1 MKKFLDYNGLA
12 KYTSLLNTSFA
23 KLENGAVSEDVLPMS
38 AKDVVEFDG
47 FCTPSVIIEN
57 ETPIVS
63 PSKVRYFV
71 DGKRFV
77 ANKEDI
83 LGYYGNFSTSD
94 LYQKTDGDSKQPY
107 SNKIY
112 VDVSSENS
120 SLYRWNGTNLIR
132 ISDTSK
138 LEWVNITDKPN
149 LVTDVS
155 SPTYDNTGLHFSVS
169 YTQGVNKLIV
179 IPEASSDS
187 SGVITP
193 DTYTYIELLKQSN
206 AGAWSEFISR
216 YGVVDASKIACTA
229 TDTTVKLNIPYDTVT
244 EDGPQSNT
252 QTVTFYG
259 ATTENAGLM
268 TAKDKRL
275 FDTYIDDQYDSI
287 LYYNPIYTPDKVRLG
302 HTTDYNPDPR
312 PGVATTIPL
321 NKESTIA
328 AATSTTA
335 GVMTANDKLKL
346 DAVYNRQTFIFIDA
360 YVETGEL
367 LQSSAS
373 LPIGRKVPVV
383 YLANENALA
392 VKVNNLYYNNWAEAS
407 NYGVLDSNGNWIP
420 KNDTLYIST
429 QDFSMYVYYDN
440 KLNKIS

>member
-71 DGKRFV
+71 NGKRFV

-83 LGYYGNFSTSD
+83 LEYYGNFSTSD
-94 LYQKTDGDSKQPY
+94 LYQKTYGDSKQPY

-120 SLYRWNGTNLIR
+120 SLYRWNGTDLIR

-149 LVTDVS
+149 LVTNVS
-155 SPTYDNTGLHFSVS
+155 SPTYDNMGLHFSVS
-169 YTQGVNKLIV
+169 YTQLSASYTQGVSKLIV

-193 DTYTYIELLKQSN
+193 DTYTYIELLK
-206 AGAWSEFISR
+206 
-216 YGVVDASKIACTA
+216 
-229 TDTTVKLNIPYDTVT
+229 
-244 EDGPQSNT
+244 
-252 QTVTFYG
+252 
-259 ATTENAGLM
+259 
-268 TAKDKRL
+268 
-275 FDTYIDDQYDSI
+275 
-287 LYYNPIYTPDKVRLG
+287 
-302 HTTDYNPDPR
+302 
-312 PGVATTIPL
+312 
-321 NKESTIA
+321 
-328 AATSTTA
+328 
-335 GVMTANDKLKL
+335 
-346 DAVYNRQTFIFIDA
+346 
-360 YVETGEL
+360 
-367 LQSSAS
+367 
-373 LPIGRKVPVV
+373 
-383 YLANENALA
+383 
-392 VKVNNLYYNNWAEAS
+392 
-407 NYGVLDSNGNWIP
+407 
-420 KNDTLYIST
+420 
-429 QDFSMYVYYDN
+429 
-440 KLNKIS
+440 

>member
-71 DGKRFV
+71 NGKRFV
-77 ANKEDI
+77 ANKEDV
-83 LGYYGNFSTSD
+83 LGYYSNFSTSD

-120 SLYRWNGTNLIR
+120 SLYRWNGTDLIR

-169 YTQGVNKLIV
+169 YTQRVNNSIV

-216 YGVVDASKIACTA
+216 YGVVDASKIAGTA
-229 TDTTVKLNIPYDTVT
+229 TDTTVKLNIPYDTAT

-259 ATTENAGLM
+259 ATTKNAGLM

-312 PGVATTIPL
+312 PGVATTLPL
-321 NKESTIA
+321 NKESTID

-346 DAVYNRQTFIFIDA
+346 DAVYNRQTFIFIA
-360 YVETGEL
+360 TYVETGEL
-367 LQSSAS
+367 LHSSIETA
-373 LPIGRKVPVV
+373 GRRYPVS

-392 VKVNNLYYNNWAEAS
+392 VKVNNQYYNNWTEAS
-407 NYGVLDSNGNWIP
+407 DYGVLDSNGNWIP

-440 KLNKIS
+440 RLNKIS

>member
-47 FCTPSVIIEN
+47 FYTPSVIIEN
-57 ETPIVS
+57 ETPIV
-63 PSKVRYFV
+63 PPYKVRYFV
-71 DGKRFV
+71 NGKRFV

-83 LGYYGNFSTSD
+83 LGYYSNFSTSD

-169 YTQGVNKLIV
+169 YTQRVNNSII

-216 YGVVDASKIACTA
+216 YGVVDASKIAGTA

-275 FDTYIDDQYDSI
+275 FNTYIDDQYGSI

-302 HTTDYNPDPR
+302 HTTNYNPDPR
-312 PGVATTIPL
+312 PGVATTLPI
-321 NKESTIA
+321 NKDSTIA

-346 DAVYNRQTFIFIDA
+346 DAVYNRQTFIFIAA

-367 LQSSAS
+367 LHSSIETA
-373 LPIGRKVPVV
+373 GRRYPVS
-383 YLANENALA
+383 YIANENAFA
-392 VKVNNLYYNNWAEAS
+392 VRVNNQYYNNWSEAS

-440 KLNKIS
+440 KLNRIS

>member
-77 ANKEDI
+77 ANKEDV
-83 LGYYGNFSTSD
+83 LGYYSNFSTSD

-169 YTQGVNKLIV
+169 YTQRVRNSIV

-216 YGVVDASKIACTA
+216 YGVVDASKIAGTV
-229 TDTTVKLNIPYDTVT
+229 TDTTVKLNIPYDTTT

-346 DAVYNRQTFIFIDA
+346 DAVYDRKTFIFIAA

-367 LQSSAS
+367 LHSSIETA
-373 LPIGRKVPVV
+373 GRRYPVS

-392 VKVNNLYYNNWAEAS
+392 VKVNNQYYNNWTEAS
-407 NYGVLDSNGNWIP
+407 DYGVLDSNGNWIP

-440 KLNKIS
+440 RLNKIS

>member
-47 FCTPSVIIEN
+47 FYTPSVIIEN
-57 ETPIVS
+57 ETPIV
-63 PSKVRYFV
+63 PPYKVRYFV
-71 DGKRFV
+71 NGKRFV

-83 LGYYGNFSTSD
+83 LGYYSNFSTSD

-169 YTQGVNKLIV
+169 YTQRVNNSII

-216 YGVVDASKIACTA
+216 YGVVDASKIAGTA

-275 FDTYIDDQYDSI
+275 FNTYIDDQYGSI

-302 HTTDYNPDPR
+302 HTTNYNPDPR
-312 PGVATTIPL
+312 PGVATTLPI
-321 NKESTIA
+321 NKDSTIA

-346 DAVYNRQTFIFIDA
+346 DAVYNRQTFIFIAA

-367 LQSSAS
+367 LHSSIETA
-373 LPIGRKVPVV
+373 GRRYPVS
-383 YLANENALA
+383 YIANENAFA
-392 VKVNNLYYNNWAEAS
+392 VRVNNQYYNNWSEAS

>member
-47 FCTPSVIIEN
+47 FCTPSVIIQN

-63 PSKVRYFV
+63 PGKVRYFIN
-71 DGKRFV
+71 GKRFV

-94 LYQKTDGDSKQPY
+94 LYQRTDGDSKQPY

-120 SLYRWNGTNLIR
+120 SLYRWNGTNLVR

-138 LEWVNITDKPN
+138 LEWANITDKPSLMTN
-149 LVTDVS
+149 MSDV
-155 SPTYDNTGLHFSVS
+155 TYDSMGLHFSVS
-169 YTQGVNKLIV
+169 YTQGLSKLIA

-206 AGAWSEFISR
+206 AGAWSEFISG
-216 YGVVDASKIACTA
+216 YGVVDASKITGVT
-229 TDTTVKLNIPYDTVT
+229 TDMTVKLNIPYDTAT
-244 EDGPQSNT
+244 EEGAQSNT

-259 ATTENAGLM
+259 ATTKNAGLM
-268 TAKDKRL
+268 TARDKRL
-275 FDTYIDDQYDSI
+275 FDTYIEDDHDNI
-287 LYYNPIYTPDKVRLG
+287 LYYKPTYTSDKVKIG
-302 HTTDYNPDPR
+302 YTTSYSPDPR
-312 PGVATTIPL
+312 PGVADYIPISL
-321 NKESTIA
+321 ESTIA

-346 DAVYNRQTFIFIDA
+346 DAAYSRKTFIFIDE
-360 YVETGEL
+360 YLETGEL

-373 LPIGRKVPVV
+373 LPIGRRYPVT
-383 YLANENALA
+383 YIASENALA
-392 VKVNNLYYNNWAEAS
+392 VKVNNLYYNNWLEAS
-407 NYGVLDSNGNWIP
+407 DYGVQDSNGNWIP
-420 KNDTLYIST
+420 KDYTLYINT
-429 QDFSMYVYYDN
+429 QNFSMYVYYNN

>member
-23 KLENGAVSEDVLPMS
+23 RLENGAVSEDVLPMS

-63 PSKVRYFV
+63 PGKVRYFV
-71 DGKRFV
+71 NGKRFV

-120 SLYRWNGTNLIR
+120 SLYRWNGTNLIK

-138 LEWVNITDKPN
+138 LEWINITDKPN

-169 YTQGVNKLIV
+169 YTQRANSSIV

-206 AGAWSEFISR
+206 AGAWSEFISQ
-216 YGVVDASKIACTA
+216 YGVVDASKIGGTT
-229 TDTTVKLNIPYDTVT
+229 TDTTVKLNIPYNTAT
-244 EDGPQSNT
+244 EEGTQSNT

-259 ATTENAGLM
+259 ATTMNAGLM

-275 FDTYIDDQYDSI
+275 FDTYIDDQYNSI
-287 LYYNPIYTPDKVRLG
+287 LYYDPTYTPDKVRLG

-312 PGVATTIPL
+312 PGVSTILPI
-321 NKESTIA
+321 NKDSTIA

-346 DAVYNRQTFIFIDA
+346 DAVYDRKTFIFIDE
-360 YVETGEL
+360 YLETGEL
-367 LQSSAS
+367 LQSSTS
-373 LPIGRKVPVV
+373 LPVGRKFPVA

-407 NYGVLDSNGNWIP
+407 DYGIQGQNGNWIP

-429 QDFSMYVYYDN
+429 QNFSMYVYYND
-440 KLNKIS
+440 KLNKIN

>member
-47 FCTPSVIIEN
+47 FCTPSTIIEN

-63 PSKVRYFV
+63 PHKVRYFV
-71 DGKRFV
+71 NGKRFV
-77 ANKEDI
+77 ANKEDV
-83 LGYYGNFSTSD
+83 LGYYSNFSTSD

-120 SLYRWNGTNLIR
+120 SLYRWNGTKLIR

-169 YTQGVNKLIV
+169 YTQRVSNTIV

-216 YGVVDASKIACTA
+216 YGVVDASKIAGTA
-229 TDTTVKLNIPYDTVT
+229 SDTTVELNIPYDTAT

-259 ATTENAGLM
+259 ATTKNAGLM

-302 HTTDYNPDPR
+302 HTTYYNPDPR
-312 PGVATTIPL
+312 PGVAVTIPF
-321 NKESTIA
+321 NEESTIA

-346 DAVYNRQTFIFIDA
+346 DAVYDRKTFIFIDA

-367 LQSSAS
+367 LHGSIETAV
-373 LPIGRKVPVV
+373 RRYPVS

-392 VKVNNLYYNNWAEAS
+392 VKVNNQYYNNWIEAS
-407 NYGVLDSNGNWIP
+407 DYGVLDSNGNWIP

>member
-47 FCTPSVIIEN
+47 FCDASVIIESQ
-57 ETPIVS
+57 TPLVGVY
-63 PSKVRYFV
+63 KVKYFTK
-71 DGKRFV
+71 GKRFV
-77 ANKEDI
+77 ANQDNVF
-83 LGYYGNFSTSD
+83 GYHSNFLTSD
-94 LYQKTDGDSKQPY
+94 LYQRTNGDSKQPY

-120 SLYRWNGTNLIR
+120 SLYRWNGTKLIR

-169 YTQGVNKLIV
+169 YTQRVRNSIV

-216 YGVVDASKIACTA
+216 YGVVDASKIAGTV
-229 TDTTVKLNIPYDTVT
+229 TDMTVKLNIPYDTAT

-275 FDTYIDDQYDSI
+275 FNTYIDDQYGSI

-302 HTTDYNPDPR
+302 HTTDYNPNIT
-312 PGVATTIPL
+312 GAATSLPI
-321 NKESTIA
+321 NKDSTIA

-392 VKVNNLYYNNWAEAS
+392 AKVNNLYYNNWTEAS

-440 KLNKIS
+440 KLNKIN

>member
-47 FCTPSVIIEN
+47 FYTHSVIIEN

-77 ANKEDI
+77 ANKEDV
-83 LGYYGNFSTSD
+83 LGYYSNFSTSD

-169 YTQGVNKLIV
+169 YTQRVSNSIV

-216 YGVVDASKIACTA
+216 YGVVDASKIAGTA
-229 TDTTVKLNIPYDTVT
+229 TDTTVKLNIPYDTAT

-275 FDTYIDDQYDSI
+275 FNTYIDDQYGSI

-321 NKESTIA
+321 DKESTIA

-346 DAVYNRQTFIFIDA
+346 DAVYNRQTFIFIAA

-367 LQSSAS
+367 LHSSIETA
-373 LPIGRKVPVV
+373 GRRYPVS

-392 VKVNNLYYNNWAEAS
+392 VKVNNQYYNNWTEAS
-407 NYGVLDSNGNWIP
+407 DYGVLDSNGNWIP

-440 KLNKIS
+440 RLNKIN

>member
-47 FCTPSVIIEN
+47 FYTPSVIIEN
-57 ETPIVS
+57 ETPIV
-63 PSKVRYFV
+63 PPYKVRYFV
-71 DGKRFV
+71 NGKRFV

-83 LGYYGNFSTSD
+83 LGYYSNFSTSD

-112 VDVSSENS
+112 VDISSENS

-155 SPTYDNTGLHFSVS
+155 SPIYDNTGLHFSVS
-169 YTQGVNKLIV
+169 YTQRVNNSIV

-216 YGVVDASKIACTA
+216 YGVVDASKIAGTT

-259 ATTENAGLM
+259 ATTKNAGLM

-275 FDTYIDDQYDSI
+275 FNTYIDDQYGSI
-287 LYYNPIYTPDKVRLG
+287 LYYNPTYTPDKVRLG

-312 PGVATTIPL
+312 PGVATTIPI
-321 NKESTIA
+321 NKDSIIA

-346 DAVYNRQTFIFIDA
+346 DAVYNRQTFIFIVA

-367 LQSSAS
+367 LHSSIETA
-373 LPIGRKVPVV
+373 GRRYPVS

-392 VKVNNLYYNNWAEAS
+392 IKVNNQYYNNWSEAS
-407 NYGVLDSNGNWIP
+407 NYGILDSNGNWIP

-429 QDFSMYVYYDN
+429 QDFSIYVYYDN
-440 KLNKIS
+440 KLNRIS

>member
-47 FCTPSVIIEN
+47 FYTPSVIIEN
-57 ETPIVS
+57 ETPIV
-63 PSKVRYFV
+63 PPYKVRYFV
-71 DGKRFV
+71 NGKRFV

-83 LGYYGNFSTSD
+83 LGYYSNFSTSD

-169 YTQGVNKLIV
+169 YTQRVNNSII

-216 YGVVDASKIACTA
+216 YGVVDASKIAGTA

-275 FDTYIDDQYDSI
+275 FNTYIDDQYGSI

-312 PGVATTIPL
+312 PGVATTLPI
-321 NKESTIA
+321 NKDSTIA

-346 DAVYNRQTFIFIDA
+346 DAVYNRQTFIFIAA

-367 LQSSAS
+367 LHSSIETA
-373 LPIGRKVPVV
+373 GRRYPVS
-383 YLANENALA
+383 YIANENAFA
-392 VKVNNLYYNNWAEAS
+392 VRVNNQYYNNWSEAS

-440 KLNKIS
+440 KLNKIN

>member
-47 FCTPSVIIEN
+47 FYTPSVIIEN
-57 ETPIVS
+57 ETPIV
-63 PSKVRYFV
+63 PPYKVRYFV
-71 DGKRFV
+71 NGKRFV

-83 LGYYGNFSTSD
+83 LGYYSNFSTSD

-112 VDVSSENS
+112 VDISSENS

-169 YTQGVNKLIV
+169 YTQRVNNSII

-216 YGVVDASKIACTA
+216 YGVVDASKIAGTT

-259 ATTENAGLM
+259 ATTRNAGLM

-287 LYYNPIYTPDKVRLG
+287 LYYNPIYTPDKVKLG

-312 PGVATTIPL
+312 PGVAVTLPI
-321 NKESTIA
+321 NRDSTIA

-346 DAVYNRQTFIFIDA
+346 DAVYNRQTFIFIAA

-367 LQSSAS
+367 LHSSIETA
-373 LPIGRKVPVV
+373 GRRYPVS
-383 YLANENALA
+383 YIANENAFA
-392 VKVNNLYYNNWAEAS
+392 VRVNNQYYNNWSEAS

>member
-47 FCTPSVIIEN
+47 FCDASVIIESQ
-57 ETPIVS
+57 TPLVGVY
-63 PSKVRYFV
+63 KVQYFTK
-71 DGKRFV
+71 GKRFV
-77 ANKEDI
+77 ANQENV
-83 LGYYGNFSTSD
+83 LGYHNNFSTSD
-94 LYQKTDGDSKQPY
+94 LYQKTNGDSKQPY
-107 SNKIY
+107 NNKIY

-169 YTQGVNKLIV
+169 YTQRANSSIV

-216 YGVVDASKIACTA
+216 YGVIDASKIAGTA
-229 TDTTVKLNIPYDTVT
+229 TDMAVKLNIPYDTAT

-259 ATTENAGLM
+259 ATTKNAGLM

-275 FDTYIDDQYDSI
+275 FNTYIDDQYGSI
-287 LYYNPIYTPDKVRLG
+287 LYYNPTYTPDKVRLG

-312 PGVATTIPL
+312 PGVATTLPI
-321 NKESTIA
+321 NKDSTIA

-346 DAVYNRQTFIFIDA
+346 DAVYDRKTFIFIDE
-360 YVETGEL
+360 YLETGEL
-367 LQSSAS
+367 LQSSIS
-373 LPIGRKVPVV
+373 LPVGRKVPVA

-392 VKVNNLYYNNWAEAS
+392 VKVNNLYYNNWTEAS
-407 NYGVLDSNGNWIP
+407 DYGIQGQNGNWIP
-420 KNDTLYIST
+420 KNDILYIST
-429 QDFSMYVYYDN
+429 QNFSMYVYYND
-440 KLNKIS
+440 KLNKIN

>member
-47 FCTPSVIIEN
+47 FCDASVIIEN
-57 ETPIVS
+57 ETPLVGVY
-63 PSKVRYFV
+63 KVQYFTK
-71 DGKRFV
+71 GKRFV
-77 ANKEDI
+77 ANQENV
-83 LGYYGNFSTSD
+83 LGYHNNFSTSD
-94 LYQKTDGDSKQPY
+94 LYQKTNGDSKTPY

-112 VDVSSENS
+112 VDISSTNS
-120 SLYRWNGTNLIR
+120 PLYRWNGTNLIR

-169 YTQGVNKLIV
+169 YTQRVNNSII

-216 YGVVDASKIACTA
+216 YGAVDASKIAGTT

-259 ATTENAGLM
+259 ATTKNAGLM

-275 FDTYIDDQYDSI
+275 FNTYIDDQYGSI
-287 LYYNPIYTPDKVRLG
+287 LYYNPIYTPDKVKLG

-312 PGVATTIPL
+312 PGVATTLPI
-321 NKESTIA
+321 NRDSTIA

-346 DAVYNRQTFIFIDA
+346 DAVYNRQTFIFIAA

-367 LQSSAS
+367 LHSSIETA
-373 LPIGRKVPVV
+373 GRRYPVS
-383 YLANENALA
+383 YIANENAFA
-392 VKVNNLYYNNWAEAS
+392 VRVNNQYYNNWSEAS

-440 KLNKIS
+440 KLNKIN

>member
-71 DGKRFV
+71 NGKRFV
-77 ANKEDI
+77 ANKEDV

-120 SLYRWNGTNLIR
+120 SLYRWNGTDLIR

-169 YTQGVNKLIV
+169 YTQGVSNSIV

-216 YGVVDASKIACTA
+216 YGVVDASKIAGTT

-259 ATTENAGLM
+259 ATTSNAGLM

-275 FDTYIDDQYDSI
+275 FDTYIDDQYNSI
-287 LYYNPIYTPDKVRLG
+287 LYYNPIYTPDKVKLG

-312 PGVATTIPL
+312 PGVATTLPI
-321 NKESTIA
+321 NKDSTIA

-346 DAVYNRQTFIFIDA
+346 DAVYNRQTFIFIAA

-367 LQSSAS
+367 LHSSIETA
-373 LPIGRKVPVV
+373 GRRYPVS
-383 YLANENALA
+383 YIANENAFA
-392 VKVNNLYYNNWAEAS
+392 VRVNNQYYNNWSEAS

-440 KLNKIS
+440 KLNKIN

>member
-23 KLENGAVSEDVLPMS
+23 KLENGAISEDVLPMS

-47 FCTPSVIIEN
+47 FCIPSVIIEN

-169 YTQGVNKLIV
+169 YTQRVNNSIV

-216 YGVVDASKIACTA
+216 YGVVDASKIASTA
-229 TDTTVKLNIPYDTVT
+229 TDMTVKLNIPYDTAT

-287 LYYNPIYTPDKVRLG
+287 LYYNPIYTPDKVKLG

-312 PGVATTIPL
+312 PGVATTLPI
-321 NKESTIA
+321 NKDSIIA

-346 DAVYNRQTFIFIDA
+346 DAVYNRQTFIFIAA

-367 LQSSAS
+367 LHSSIETA
-373 LPIGRKVPVV
+373 GRRYPVS
-383 YLANENALA
+383 YIANENALA
-392 VKVNNLYYNNWAEAS
+392 VRVNNQYYNNWTEAS

>member
-1 MKKFLDYNGLA
+1 MKKFLDYNGLV

-38 AKDVVEFDG
+38 VKDVVEFDG

-57 ETPIVS
+57 KTPVVS
-63 PSKVRYFV
+63 PGKVQYFV

-77 ANKEDI
+77 VNEEDT
-83 LGYYGNFSTSD
+83 LVYYGNFLTSD
-94 LYQKTDGDSKQPY
+94 LYQRTNGDFKRPY

-155 SPTYDNTGLHFSVS
+155 SPTYDNMGLHFSVS
-169 YTQGVNKLIV
+169 YTQGVSKLIV

-216 YGVVDASKIACTA
+216 YGVVDASKIAGTV
-229 TDTTVKLNIPYDTVT
+229 TDTTVKLNIPYDTAT

-287 LYYNPIYTPDKVRLG
+287 LYYNPTYTSDKVRLG
-302 HTTDYNPDPR
+302 HTTDYNPNLR
-312 PGVATTIPL
+312 PGVAIALPI
-321 NKESTIA
+321 NKDSTIA

-346 DAVYNRQTFIFIDA
+346 DAVYNRQTFIFIYA

-367 LQSSAS
+367 LHSSIETA
-373 LPIGRKVPVV
+373 GKRYPVS

-392 VKVNNLYYNNWAEAS
+392 IKVNNQYYNNWAKAS
-407 NYGVLDSNGNWIP
+407 DYGILDSNGNWIP

-429 QDFSMYVYYDN
+429 QDFSMYVYYGD

>member
-71 DGKRFV
+71 NGKRFV

-83 LGYYGNFSTSD
+83 LGYYSNFSTSD

-169 YTQGVNKLIV
+169 YTQRVNNSIV

-216 YGVVDASKIACTA
+216 YGVVDASKIAGVA
-229 TDTTVKLNIPYDTVT
+229 TDATVKLNIPYDTAT
-244 EDGPQSNT
+244 EEGAQSNT

-259 ATTENAGLM
+259 ATTKNAGLM

-275 FDTYIDDQYDSI
+275 FNTYIDDQYDSI
-287 LYYNPIYTPDKVRLG
+287 LYYNPTYTPDKVRLG

-312 PGVATTIPL
+312 PGVAITVPI

-346 DAVYNRQTFIFIDA
+346 DAVYNRQTFIFINA

-367 LQSSAS
+367 LHSSIETA
-373 LPIGRKVPVV
+373 GRRYPVS

-407 NYGVLDSNGNWIP
+407 NYGVLNSNGNWVP
-420 KNDTLYIST
+420 KDDTLYIST
-429 QDFSMYVYYDN
+429 QDFSMYVYYGN

>member
-47 FCTPSVIIEN
+47 FYTPSVIIEN

-63 PSKVRYFV
+63 PYKVRYFV
-71 DGKRFV
+71 NGKRFV

-83 LGYYGNFSTSD
+83 LGYYSNFSTSD

-169 YTQGVNKLIV
+169 YTQRVSNSIV

-216 YGVVDASKIACTA
+216 YGVVDASKIAGTA
-229 TDTTVKLNIPYDTVT
+229 TDMTVKLNIPYDTVT

-259 ATTENAGLM
+259 ATTNNAGLM

-275 FDTYIDDQYDSI
+275 FNTYIDDQYDSI

-312 PGVATTIPL
+312 PGVATTLPL

-346 DAVYNRQTFIFIDA
+346 DAVYNRQTFIFIAA

-367 LQSSAS
+367 LHSSIETA
-373 LPIGRKVPVV
+373 GRRYPVS

-392 VKVNNLYYNNWAEAS
+392 VKVNNQYYNNWTEAS

-429 QDFSMYVYYDN
+429 QDFSMYVYYNN

>member
-1 MKKFLDYNGLA
+1 MKKFLDYDGLA
-12 KYTSLLNTSFA
+12 RYTGLLNTNFA
-23 KLENGAVSEDVLPMS
+23 KLEKGAVSEDVLPMS

-47 FCTPSVIIEN
+47 FCDASIIIKN

-63 PSKVRYFV
+63 PNKVRYFV
-71 DGKRFV
+71 NGKRFV

-83 LGYYGNFSTSD
+83 LGYYDNFSTSD
-94 LYQKTDGDSKQPY
+94 LYQRTIGDSKTPY

-169 YTQGVNKLIV
+169 YTQRANSSIV

-206 AGAWSEFISR
+206 AGAWSEFISQ
-216 YGVVDASKIACTA
+216 YGVVDASKIGGT
-229 TDTTVKLNIPYDTVT
+229 TNDMTVKLNIPYNTAT
-244 EDGPQSNT
+244 EEGTQSNT

-259 ATTENAGLM
+259 ATTKNAGLM

-275 FDTYIDDQYDSI
+275 FNAYIDDQHGSI
-287 LYYNPIYTPDKVRLG
+287 LYYNPTYTPDKVRLG
-302 HTTDYNPDPR
+302 HTTDYDPDPR
-312 PGVATTIPL
+312 PGFSTTLPI
-321 NKESTIA
+321 NKNSTIA

-346 DAVYNRQTFIFIDA
+346 EAAYDRNTFIFIDE
-360 YVETGEL
+360 YLETGEL
-367 LQSSAS
+367 LQGSTS
-373 LPIGRKVPVV
+373 LPVGRKVQVA

-392 VKVNNLYYNNWAEAS
+392 AKVNNLYYSNWAEAS
-407 NYGVLDSNGNWIP
+407 DYGIQGQNGNWIP

-429 QDFSMYVYYDN
+429 QNFSMYVYYNN
-440 KLNKIS
+440 KLNKIN

>member
-47 FCTPSVIIEN
+47 FYTPSVIIEN

-63 PSKVRYFV
+63 PYKVRYFV
-71 DGKRFV
+71 NGKRFV
-77 ANKEDI
+77 ANKEDV
-83 LGYYGNFSTSD
+83 LGYYSNFSTSD
-94 LYQKTDGDSKQPY
+94 LYQKTNGDSKQPY

-169 YTQGVNKLIV
+169 YTQRVSNSIV

-193 DTYTYIELLKQSN
+193 DMYTYIELLKQSN

-216 YGVVDASKIACTA
+216 YGVVDASKIASTA
-229 TDTTVKLNIPYDTVT
+229 TDTTVKLNIPYDTST

-259 ATTENAGLM
+259 ATTKNAGLM

-275 FDTYIDDQYDSI
+275 FNTYIDDQYGSI

-312 PGVATTIPL
+312 PGVATTLPL

-346 DAVYNRQTFIFIDA
+346 DAVYNRQTFIFIAA

-367 LQSSAS
+367 LHSSIETA
-373 LPIGRKVPVV
+373 GRRYPVS

-392 VKVNNLYYNNWAEAS
+392 IKVNNQYYNNWAEAS

>member
-47 FCTPSVIIEN
+47 FCTPSAIIEN

-63 PSKVRYFV
+63 PSKIQYFV
-71 DGKRFV
+71 NGKRFI
-77 ANKEDI
+77 ANKQDA
-83 LGYYGNFSTSD
+83 LVYYGNFLTSD
-94 LYQKTDGDSKQPY
+94 LYQKTYGDSKQPY

-120 SLYRWNGTNLIR
+120 SLYRWNGTDLIR

-155 SPTYDNTGLHFSVS
+155 SPTYDNMGLHFSVS
-169 YTQGVNKLIV
+169 YTQGVSKLIV

-187 SGVITP
+187 SGVITS

-216 YGVVDASKIACTA
+216 YGVVDTSKIAGTV
-229 TDTTVKLNIPYDTVT
+229 TDTTVKLNIPYDTAT

-312 PGVATTIPL
+312 PGVATTLPL
-321 NKESTIA
+321 NKDSIIA

-392 VKVNNLYYNNWAEAS
+392 AKVNNLYYNNWAEAS

-440 KLNKIS
+440 KLNKIN

>member
-47 FCTPSVIIEN
+47 FCDASVIIESQ
-57 ETPIVS
+57 TPLVGVY
-63 PSKVRYFV
+63 KVKYFTK
-71 DGKRFV
+71 GKRFV
-77 ANKEDI
+77 ANQDNVFE
-83 LGYYGNFSTSD
+83 YHSNFLTSD
-94 LYQKTDGDSKQPY
+94 LYQRTNGDSKQPY
-107 SNKIY
+107 RNKIY

-155 SPTYDNTGLHFSVS
+155 SPTYDNMGLHFSVS
-169 YTQGVNKLIV
+169 YTQGVSKLIV

-216 YGVVDASKIACTA
+216 YGVVDASKIAGTA
-229 TDTTVKLNIPYDTVT
+229 TDSTVELNIPYDTVT

-302 HTTDYNPDPR
+302 HTTNYNPDLR
-312 PGVATTIPL
+312 PGVSINLPI

-367 LQSSAS
+367 LHSSIETA
-373 LPIGRKVPVV
+373 GRRYPVL

-429 QDFSMYVYYDN
+429 QNFSMYVYYDN

>member
-1 MKKFLDYNGLA
+1 MKKFLDYNGLE

-47 FCTPSVIIEN
+47 FCTPSVIIQN

-63 PSKVRYFV
+63 PGKVRYFV
-71 DGKRFV
+71 NGKRFV
-77 ANKEDI
+77 ANKENV
-83 LGYYGNFSTSD
+83 LGYYDNFLTSD

-107 SNKIY
+107 TNKIY
-112 VDVSSENS
+112 VDISSDNS
-120 SLYRWNGTNLIR
+120 PLYRWNGTNLVR

-138 LEWVNITDKPN
+138 LEWANITDKPSLMTN
-149 LVTDVS
+149 MSDV
-155 SPTYDNTGLHFSVS
+155 TYDSTGLHFSVS
-169 YTQGVNKLIV
+169 YTQGLSKLIA

-193 DTYTYIELLKQSN
+193 DMYTYIELLKQSN
-206 AGAWSEFISR
+206 AGEWSEFISR
-216 YGVVDASKIACTA
+216 YGVVDASKIAGVT
-229 TDTTVKLNIPYDTVT
+229 TDTTIKLCIPYDTVSD
-244 EDGPQSNT
+244 EGPQSNT

-259 ATTENAGLM
+259 ATTKNAGLM

-275 FDTYIDDQYDSI
+275 FDTYIDDGHDNI
-287 LYYNPIYTPDKVRLG
+287 LYYKPAYTSDKVKIG
-302 HTTDYNPDPR
+302 YTTSYDPDPR
-312 PGVATTIPL
+312 PGVADYIPISS
-321 NKESTIA
+321 ESTIA

-346 DAVYNRQTFIFIDA
+346 NAVYDRKTFIFIDE
-360 YVETGEL
+360 YLETGEL
-367 LQSSAS
+367 LQSSVS
-373 LPIGRKVPVV
+373 LPVDRKVPVA

-407 NYGVLDSNGNWIP
+407 DYGVQGQNGNWVP

-429 QDFSMYVYYDN
+429 QNFSMYVYYND

>member
-63 PSKVRYFV
+63 PYKVRYFV

-83 LGYYGNFSTSD
+83 LGYYSNFSTSD

-169 YTQGVNKLIV
+169 YTQRVSNSIV

-216 YGVVDASKIACTA
+216 YGVVDASKIAGTA
-229 TDTTVKLNIPYDTVT
+229 TDTTVKLNIPYDTAT

-321 NKESTIA
+321 NKESTID

-346 DAVYNRQTFIFIDA
+346 DAVYNRQTFIFIAA

-367 LQSSAS
+367 LHSSIETA
-373 LPIGRKVPVV
+373 GRRYPVS

-392 VKVNNLYYNNWAEAS
+392 VKVNNQYYNNWTEAS
-407 NYGVLDSNGNWIP
+407 DYGVLDSNGNWIP

-440 KLNKIS
+440 RLNKIN

>member
-47 FCTPSVIIEN
+47 FYTPSVIIEN
-57 ETPIVS
+57 ETPIV
-63 PSKVRYFV
+63 PPYKVRYFV
-71 DGKRFV
+71 NGKRFV
-77 ANKEDI
+77 ANKEDV
-83 LGYYGNFSTSD
+83 LGYYSNFSTSD

-120 SLYRWNGTNLIR
+120 SLYRWNGTKLIR

-155 SPTYDNTGLHFSVS
+155 SPIYDNTGLHFSVS
-169 YTQGVNKLIV
+169 YTQRANNSIV

-216 YGVVDASKIACTA
+216 YGVVDASKIASTA
-229 TDTTVKLNIPYDTVT
+229 TDTTVKLNIPYDTST

-259 ATTENAGLM
+259 ATTKNAGLM

-287 LYYNPIYTPDKVRLG
+287 LYYNPIYTPDKVKLG

-312 PGVATTIPL
+312 PGVATTLPL

-367 LQSSAS
+367 LHSSIETA
-373 LPIGRKVPVV
+373 GRRYPVS

-420 KNDTLYIST
+420 KDNTLYIST
-429 QDFSMYVYYDN
+429 QNFSMYVYYDN

>member
-63 PSKVRYFV
+63 PGKVRYFV
-71 DGKRFV
+71 NGKRFV

-94 LYQKTDGDSKQPY
+94 LYQRTDGDSKQPY

-120 SLYRWNGTNLIR
+120 SLYRWDGTNLIR

-138 LEWVNITDKPN
+138 LEWDNITDKPN

-155 SPTYDNTGLHFSVS
+155 SPTYDDTGLHFSVS
-169 YTQGVNKLIV
+169 YTQRVNNSIV

-206 AGAWSEFISR
+206 VGVWSEFISR
-216 YGVVDASKIACTA
+216 YGVVDASKIAGTA
-229 TDTTVKLNIPYDTVT
+229 TDTTVKLNIPYDTAT

-259 ATTENAGLM
+259 ATTWNAGLM

-275 FDTYIDDQYDSI
+275 FNTYIDDQYDSI
-287 LYYNPIYTPDKVRLG
+287 LYYNPTYTPDKVRLG
-302 HTTDYNPDPR
+302 HTTDYNPDPGS
-312 PGVATTIPL
+312 GVATTIPI
-321 NKESTIA
+321 NKDSTIA

-346 DAVYNRQTFIFIDA
+346 DAVYNRQTFIFINA

-367 LQSSAS
+367 LHGSIETA
-373 LPIGRKVPVV
+373 GRRYPVS
-383 YLANENALA
+383 YIANENALA
-392 VKVNNLYYNNWAEAS
+392 VKVNNLYYNNWAKAS
-407 NYGVLDSNGNWIP
+407 NYGVQDSNGNWVP

-429 QDFSMYVYYDN
+429 QDFSMYVYYGN
-440 KLNKIS
+440 KLNKIN

>member
-47 FCTPSVIIEN
+47 FYTPSVIIEN
-57 ETPIVS
+57 ETPIV
-63 PSKVRYFV
+63 PPYKVRYFV
-71 DGKRFV
+71 NGKRFV

-83 LGYYGNFSTSD
+83 LGYYSNFSTSD

-112 VDVSSENS
+112 VDISSENS

-155 SPTYDNTGLHFSVS
+155 SPIYDNTGLHFSVS
-169 YTQGVNKLIV
+169 YTQRVNNSIV

-216 YGVVDASKIACTA
+216 YGVVDASKIAGTT
-229 TDTTVKLNIPYDTVT
+229 TDTTVKQNIPYDTVT

-259 ATTENAGLM
+259 ATTKNAGLM

-275 FDTYIDDQYDSI
+275 FNTYIDDQYGSI
-287 LYYNPIYTPDKVRLG
+287 LYYNPTYTPDKVRLG

-312 PGVATTIPL
+312 PGVATTIPI
-321 NKESTIA
+321 NKDSIIA

-346 DAVYNRQTFIFIDA
+346 DAVYNRQTFIFIVA

-367 LQSSAS
+367 LHSSIETA
-373 LPIGRKVPVV
+373 GRRYPVS

-392 VKVNNLYYNNWAEAS
+392 IKVNNQYYNNWSEAS
-407 NYGVLDSNGNWIP
+407 NYGILDSNGNWIP

-440 KLNKIS
+440 KLNKIN

>member
-57 ETPIVS
+57 EAPIVS

-71 DGKRFV
+71 NGKRFV

-83 LGYYGNFSTSD
+83 LEYYGNFSTSD

-107 SNKIY
+107 NNKIY

-120 SLYRWNGTNLIR
+120 SLYRWNGTNLIK

-169 YTQGVNKLIV
+169 YTQGIDESIV

-216 YGVVDASKIACTA
+216 YGVVDASKIASTA
-229 TDTTVKLNIPYDTVT
+229 TDMTVKLNIPYDTAT

-259 ATTENAGLM
+259 ATTKNAGLM

-275 FDTYIDDQYDSI
+275 FNTYIDDQYDSI
-287 LYYNPIYTPDKVRLG
+287 LYYNPTYTPDKVRLG

-312 PGVATTIPL
+312 SGVATTIPL

-346 DAVYNRQTFIFIDA
+346 DAVYNRRTFIFIAA

-373 LPIGRKVPVV
+373 LPISRKIPVV

-392 VKVNNLYYNNWAEAS
+392 AKVNNLYYNNWAEAS

-429 QDFSMYVYYDN
+429 QDFSMYVYYNN

>member
-47 FCTPSVIIEN
+47 FYTPSVIIEN
-57 ETPIVS
+57 ETPIV
-63 PSKVRYFV
+63 PPYKVRYFV
-71 DGKRFV
+71 NGKRFV

-83 LGYYGNFSTSD
+83 LGYYSNFSTSD

-169 YTQGVNKLIV
+169 YTQRVNNSII

-216 YGVVDASKIACTA
+216 YGVVDASKIAGTT

-275 FDTYIDDQYDSI
+275 FNTYIDDQYGSI

-312 PGVATTIPL
+312 PGVATTLPI
-321 NKESTIA
+321 NKDSTIA

-346 DAVYNRQTFIFIDA
+346 DAVYNRQTFIFIAA

-367 LQSSAS
+367 LHSSIETA
-373 LPIGRKVPVV
+373 GRRYPVS
-383 YLANENALA
+383 YIANENAFA
-392 VKVNNLYYNNWAEAS
+392 VRVNNQYYNNWSEAS

-429 QDFSMYVYYDN
+429 QDFSMYVYYGN

>member
-57 ETPIVS
+57 ETPIAS
-63 PSKVRYFV
+63 PNKVRYFV
-71 DGKRFV
+71 NGKRFV

-169 YTQGVNKLIV
+169 YTQRVNNSIV

-216 YGVVDASKIACTA
+216 YGVVDASKIAGVA
-229 TDTTVKLNIPYDTVT
+229 TDMTVKLNIPYDTAT
-244 EDGPQSNT
+244 EEGPQSNT

-259 ATTENAGLM
+259 ATEKNAGLM

-275 FDTYIDDQYDSI
+275 FNTYIDDQYGSI

-302 HTTDYNPDPR
+302 HTTNYNPDLR
-312 PGVATTIPL
+312 PGAAVDLPI
-321 NKESTIA
+321 NKDSTIA

-367 LQSSAS
+367 LQSSIETA
-373 LPIGRKVPVV
+373 GRRYPVS

-407 NYGVLDSNGNWIP
+407 NYGVLNSNGNWVP

-429 QDFSMYVYYDN
+429 QDFSMYVYYGN

>member
-47 FCTPSVIIEN
+47 FYTPSVIIEN

-63 PSKVRYFV
+63 PYKVRYFV
-71 DGKRFV
+71 NGKRFV
-77 ANKEDI
+77 ANKEDV
-83 LGYYGNFSTSD
+83 LGYYSNFSTSD
-94 LYQKTDGDSKQPY
+94 LYQKTNGDSKQPY

-138 LEWVNITDKPN
+138 LEWVNIIDKPN

-155 SPTYDNTGLHFSVS
+155 SPTYDNTGLHFSVF
-169 YTQGVNKLIV
+169 YTQRVSNSIV

-216 YGVVDASKIACTA
+216 YGVVDASKIASTA
-229 TDTTVKLNIPYDTVT
+229 TDMTVKLNIPYDTST

-259 ATTENAGLM
+259 ATTQNAGLM

-275 FDTYIDDQYDSI
+275 FDTYINDQYDSI

-302 HTTDYNPDPR
+302 HTTDYKPDPR
-312 PGVATTIPL
+312 PGVATTRPI

-367 LQSSAS
+367 LHSSIETA
-373 LPIGRKVPVV
+373 GRRYPVS
-383 YLANENALA
+383 YIANENALA